1 MSHHFQENRCHFGP
15 CKWHNLG
22 SVWYMCLNICFQF
35 LNNITHIF
43 TYFFIYKY
51 FQKIQTTFRP
61 LFLQTHLVIS
71 FYAVSFE
78 FEHHHNYKILFLF
91 FQRVSSKSSMDD
103 LYINN
108 FPSFKN
114 SDLSLSLT
122 RTQKFEIWNLS
133 AKDGGD
139 GRNRSRTSGP
149 FSTFLS
155 SHLLRFFAFCLVAEK
170 NEGNKEIE
178 EKRNSSPFAFRWF
191 WFRKLKNPR
200 LNWDK

>member
-1 MSHHFQENRCHFGP
+1 MVTFCISLTHVNALTWSIITIHPNMSHHSQENRCRFGP
-15 CKWHNLG
+15 CKG
-22 SVWYMCLNICFQF
+22 
-35 LNNITHIF
+35 HI
-43 TYFFIYKY
+43 
-51 FQKIQTTFRP
+51 
-61 LFLQTHLVIS
+61 LFSRTHLVIS

-78 FEHHHNYKILFLF
+78 FEHHHNFKILFLF
-91 FQRVSSKSSMDD
+91 FQRISSKSSVDD

-108 FPSFKN
+108 FPSFK
-114 SDLSLSLT
+114 SSKFSLSLSLT
-122 RTQKFEIWNLS
+122 HTEIWNLS

-178 EKRNSSPFAFRWF
+178 EKRNSRPFAFRWF
-191 WFRKLKNPR
+191 WFRKLKNPN
-200 LNWDK
+200 LNRDK